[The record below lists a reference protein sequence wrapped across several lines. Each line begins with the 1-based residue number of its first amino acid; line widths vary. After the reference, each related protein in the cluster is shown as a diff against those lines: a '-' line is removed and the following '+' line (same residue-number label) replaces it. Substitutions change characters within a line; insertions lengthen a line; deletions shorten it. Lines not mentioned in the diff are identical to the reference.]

1 MIHFFKKQIV
11 SLVILFLPFIYLAYE
26 WNSLPQQ
33 VPIHWNHKGEIDNWG
48 SKVSLIWTLVSLL
61 IVPYFLMLIIPK
73 IDPKNKLATM
83 GGKYEQI
90 KLVFLTFLTGLTIL
104 IIYSSKNE
112 EIANPNSILILMGLL
127 FIILGNY
134 FKVIKQNYFIG
145 IKTPWTLENEQ
156 IWKMTHRMAGKLW
169 IVGGLLIV
177 ILCLILPSTMAIW
190 VFLTITILI
199 SLIPVGYSYFKYKEM
214 K

>member
-1 MIHFFKKQIV
+1 MIHFLKKQIV
-11 SLVILFLPFIYLAYE
+11 SLIILFLPFIYLAYE

-61 IVPYFLMLIIPK
+61 IVPYLLMLIIPK